1 MSASPSHAQT
11 PYIVITADTHGGN
24 SIDGYREYLDPEFRD
39 EFDAWRGAYS
49 NPAKKHIGGKKI
61 KNWDSEVRRKDL
73 TSDGVVGEVI
83 FPNTVPPFYEKAFH
97 VAPPP
102 TPEQYRRLRAGT
114 RFRRRVLNP
123 LRLWRRPLS
132 HSVAAIPP
140 SSLAVS
146 NTSLRMG
153 PPSIPWMR
161 LFFSKAG
168 SPRIFRRPTLTPH

>member
-1 MSASPSHAQT
+1 MSASPSHDQT

-61 KNWDSEVRRKDL
+61 KNWDSEVRREDL
-73 TSDGVVGEVI
+73 TGDGVVGEVI

-102 TPEQYRRLRAGT
+102 TPNSIDASVRARVRITDGSRNSAQRIRRAVPG
-114 RFRRRVLNP
+114 
-123 LRLWRRPLS
+123 
-132 HSVAAIPP
+132 
-140 SSLAVS
+140 LA
-146 NTSLRMG
+146 
-153 PPSIPWMR
+153 
-161 LFFSKAG
+161 
-168 SPRIFRRPTLTPH
+168 